1 MRLALT
7 AVTLCA
13 IALPAAARALSR
25 DLMADFDTAWAR
37 CRELKLQGQDRNP
50 ACQQVKAVSR
60 KLEAGGMQLVPNP
73 DSPTGMNWEP
83 Q

>member
-1 MRLALT
+1 
-7 AVTLCA
+7 
-13 IALPAAARALSR
+13 
-25 DLMADFDTAWAR
+25 MADFDAAWSR
-37 CRELKLQGQDRNP
+37 CRELKQQGQDRNP

-60 KLEAGGMQLVPNP
+60 KLEADGMQLVPNP